1 MQVRGHRGL
10 ERRRTFPGLLRESAE
25 LKLEPTEL
33 GGEREEQAKRRG
45 SEVPA
50 SNATVD
56 LT

>member
-25 LKLEPTEL
+25 LKLELTEL
-33 GGEREEQAKRRG
+33 RGEREEQAKRRG